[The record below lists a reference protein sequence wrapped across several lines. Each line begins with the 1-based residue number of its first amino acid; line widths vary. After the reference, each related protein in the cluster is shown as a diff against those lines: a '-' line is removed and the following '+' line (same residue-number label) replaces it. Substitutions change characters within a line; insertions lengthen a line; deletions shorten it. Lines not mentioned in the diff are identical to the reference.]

1 MDAERLDVE
10 LSSRMKEVVPA
21 DFTIT
26 VDGDMLWFSHDGIR
40 RAGSYGCQ
48 WVKKGEGSID
58 DLIVRACEL
67 ALNDLQDFV
76 MEATTERWPG
86 SGGFP
91 RSGARMEGRSV
102 NLWFGEREHPTVQ
115 LRPLPLDS

>member
-1 MDAERLDVE
+1 MYAERLAVE

-21 DFTIT
+21 GITIT
-26 VDGDMLWFSHDGIR
+26 VDGDMLWFSHDGKQ

-67 ALNDLQDFV
+67 ALHDLQDFV
-76 MEATTERWPG
+76 MVATTEQWPG
-86 SGGFP
+86 SGGP
-91 RSGARMEGRSV
+91 IRPGARIEGRSV
-102 NLWFGEREHPTVQ
+102 DLWFGDRQHPTV
-115 LRPLPLDS
+115 